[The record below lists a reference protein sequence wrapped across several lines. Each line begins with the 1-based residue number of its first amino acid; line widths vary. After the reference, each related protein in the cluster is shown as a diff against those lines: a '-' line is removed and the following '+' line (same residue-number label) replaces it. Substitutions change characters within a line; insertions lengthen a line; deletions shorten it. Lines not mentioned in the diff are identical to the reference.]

1 MSNEYVKPQQEYK
14 NVDFEFH
21 RVNLLWNC
29 CAIVKKLLTLQAEV
43 DELEHKVNNI
53 PDDIDATFAEQ
64 ATQLRTLNA
73 AVATLR
79 EEMDDVLARLDD
91 AEADIASISSTVTS
105 LDHDVTTLQG
115 LVATLNANYASLN
128 SRVSTNETNISTLTS
143 TVSNQG
149 TRLTTAEGKVS
160 QLETKATT
168 LTNSLSNLIEL
179 LTDNDYYNN
188 AALTSEVTATNAAFT
203 ISEREL
209 WKTPYGGWL
218 KLKVAVSAGNVNT
231 GTQLAY
237 VTGNAATILRGTYTQ
252 NVALYGQL
260 GGFPYDGQNQGSRC
274 LVVAQWDDTNNRF
287 NIVLRGDPMGTN
299 TQNPSASF
307 YIPFFDALRI

>member
-1 MSNEYVKPQQEYK
+1 MSNEYVKPQQEYR
-14 NVDFEFH
+14 NVDFEFN

-29 CAIVKKLLTLQAEV
+29 CAIVKKLLTLQVEV

-64 ATQLRTLNA
+64 AAQLQSLNS
-73 AVATLR
+73 AVTTLR
-79 EEMDDVLARLDD
+79 EQMDDVLDSLDSD
-91 AEADIASISSTVTS
+91 EAALETISATVTN

-115 LVATLNANYASLN
+115 LVSTLNSSVSQLT
-128 SRVSTNETNISTLTS
+128 SRVSTNETNITNLTS
-143 TVSNQG
+143 AVSNQG
-149 TRLTTAEGKVS
+149 TRLTTAEGKVT
-160 QLETKATT
+160 QLETKSTT
-168 LTNSLSNLIEL
+168 LTNSLNTLTEL
-179 LTDNDYYNN
+179 LTDNDYYTNSD
-188 AALTSEVTATNAAFT
+188 LTSEVTATNAAFT

-218 KLKVAVSAGNVNT
+218 KLKVAVSAGNVST

-237 VTGNAATILRGTYTQ
+237 VTGNAATILRGTYNQ
-252 NVALYGQL
+252 NLALYGQL

-274 LVVAQWDDTNNRF
+274 LVVAVWDETNNRF

-307 YIPFFDALRI
+307 YIPFFDALRV